1 MTLYTV
7 HSRTLSEN
15 QSAEVN
21 RSGDW
26 GGVIWGAAYIDIGF
40 LRVDA
45 DNELPRSLA
54 ANLFTLESFGIYRRG
69 YDIEID
75 QPDLSTDHILEVIFE
90 AGNISPDH
98 TMVSSFK
105 KYDRIPSI
113 SVGDLVFCDEYD
125 RGWICCNIGWAEL
138 PKVICEFWHNRS
150 IRVHQAVA
158 RINRQKLEGVSS

>member
-21 RSGDW
+21 RSGW
-26 GGVIWGAAYIDIGF
+26 RGVIWGQAYLDLSHIG
-40 LRVDA
+40 LNA

-54 ANLFTLESFGIYRRG
+54 ANLFTLESFEIYRRG

-75 QPDLSTDHILEVIFE
+75 QPDLSTDDILEVIFE

-98 TMVSSFK
+98 PLLSSFK

-125 RGWICCNIGWAEL
+125 RGWICCNTGWAEL

-150 IRVHQAVA
+150 IRVHQIIA
-158 RINRQKLEGVSS
+158 RINRQKLAEVRS

>member
-7 HSRTLSEN
+7 HCRTLSEN
-15 QSAEVN
+15 QSAAVN
-21 RSGDW
+21 RSGWSGVMW
-26 GGVIWGAAYIDIGF
+26 GQAYLDLSHIG
-40 LRVDA
+40 LTEDK
-45 DNELPRSLA
+45 ELPRSLA
-54 ANLFTLESFGIYRRG
+54 ANLFTLESFSIYRRG

-75 QPDLSTDHILEVIFE
+75 QPDLSIDHILEIIFE

-98 TMVSSFK
+98 KMLSSFK

-125 RGWICCNIGWAEL
+125 RGWICCSFGWNEI
-138 PKVICEFWHNRS
+138 PQVICEFWHNRS
-150 IRVHQAVA
+150 IKMHQALV

>member
-7 HSRTLSEN
+7 HCRTLSEN

-21 RSGDW
+21 RSGW
-26 GGVIWGAAYIDIGF
+26 RGVIWGTAFMDVGF
-40 LRVDA
+40 IRVDA
-45 DNELPRSLA
+45 DKQLPPWLN
-54 ANLFTLESFGIYRRG
+54 ANLFILHSFEIYRRG

-125 RGWICCNIGWAEL
+125 RGWICCNTGWAEL

-150 IRVHQAVA
+150 IRVHQIIA
-158 RINRQKLEGVSS
+158 RINHQKLAEVSS